1 MLKYQL
7 ASFDKI
13 VKKRTT
19 SDAITAGAWGFE
31 LTKACFVTEI
41 ILFLKVLKDIFNVFD
56 KTLLDEIT
64 EVQTVFNQMEAD
76 VDQYYVDKN
85 AFEIQIKQL
94 SVDNDKLLKQ
104 IMSQEIMH
112 IAVSSVDI
120 LNVNKSCVD
129 ECNNCLELETR
140 LLKKKDLIEKDSVE
154 NSDLN
159 AQLQEKVFAIATF
172 NNELRKL
179 RGKNIVDISVSKP
192 SATIAPGM
200 FKLDIEHISR
210 RLKNNKNAH
219 EVYLEKTIENTNT
232 LRGLVE
238 CARKQNPSEP
248 LLESACMFTKHVQE
262 FLFYVSKTCPSLTK
276 PCEKLVAVTPM
287 NKDKKVRLVEHV
299 ISSSNIAKQT
309 DSFRTKDSDKPLLT
323 STWVNTTTSASESK
337 PSGNTKK
344 NRISNA
350 HVKHSMKNAKFKSIS
365 AICNKFLFNAN
376 HDMYV
381 IDYVNDVNPV
391 APTMAEQRL
400 TRKNELKA
408 YGTLLM
414 TLPDKHQL
422 KFNSHKDAKT
432 LMEAI
437 EKRFRGNTETK
448 KRNKTDL
455 EEYSLDDLFNSLT
468 IYEVEVKSSS
478 STSTTTQDIVFV
490 SSSNTDITNEP
501 VSAAPSVSAVCTKM
515 PVYSLLNVDF
525 LSNAVIYLFFASQ
538 SSSPQLDNDD
548 LKQINA
554 DDLKE
559 MDLKWECRSLKDTG
573 RNGAAEPQRRSVPVE
588 TTTSNALVFQYDDVE
603 KTEEVKDD
611 AKILSLL
618 PTSSNLSVSSGM
630 VINFKKIDTSLIG
643 TVKDATDAE
652 ISSLLY
658 IKIQYEVP
666 HTYTYNNFTSS
677 ICLHHSTNTSTTIN
691 NTNSYTPITTDA
703 STITTAVPESDA
715 LTIVYLRVAKLEK
728 DVSELKNIDPSDE
741 TIATLKSQVSTVVD
755 NYLGSKLGDALQK
768 ALQKHSKDLIQ
779 THSVKPT
786 SKSSKIQ
793 TPTNNLEQRSK
804 KSASGILKIKK
815 EQAEKQKIPKY
826 TIKSIH
832 DDNDDDDDED
842 PSAGPN
848 QGKKIKRR
856 RTKESESLKKP
867 SSTKETPKGKALSK
881 GSKSGKSASAK
892 EPVKEL
898 IFKVVVDDDA
908 GEDVVRDDDQPQDTS
923 KPKTDKTS
931 NLEWFKQPPRPLTT
945 DPEWNKRQ
953 KFWYTIKKVKDS
965 ESYEF
970 LLANKKCIIDV
981 EVFRKS
987 IDICLRVEGVDF
999 IELPN
1004 DDDTL
1009 TLLIEIGYKGLLHKH
1024 TNMFVDHML
1033 QP

>member
-344 NRISNA
+344 NRIS
-350 HVKHSMKNAKFKSIS
+350 
-365 AICNKFLFNAN
+365 
-376 HDMYV
+376 
-381 IDYVNDVNPV
+381 
-391 APTMAEQRL
+391 
-400 TRKNELKA
+400 
-408 YGTLLM
+408 
-414 TLPDKHQL
+414 
-422 KFNSHKDAKT
+422 
-432 LMEAI
+432 
-437 EKRFRGNTETK
+437 
-448 KRNKTDL
+448 
-455 EEYSLDDLFNSLT
+455 
-468 IYEVEVKSSS
+468 
-478 STSTTTQDIVFV
+478 
-490 SSSNTDITNEP
+490 
-501 VSAAPSVSAVCTKM
+501 
-515 PVYSLLNVDF
+515 
-525 LSNAVIYLFFASQ
+525 
-538 SSSPQLDNDD
+538 
-548 LKQINA
+548 
-554 DDLKE
+554 
-559 MDLKWECRSLKDTG
+559 
-573 RNGAAEPQRRSVPVE
+573 
-588 TTTSNALVFQYDDVE
+588 
-603 KTEEVKDD
+603 
-611 AKILSLL
+611 
-618 PTSSNLSVSSGM
+618 
-630 VINFKKIDTSLIG
+630 
-643 TVKDATDAE
+643 
-652 ISSLLY
+652 
-658 IKIQYEVP
+658 
-666 HTYTYNNFTSS
+666 
-677 ICLHHSTNTSTTIN
+677 
-691 NTNSYTPITTDA
+691 
-703 STITTAVPESDA
+703 
-715 LTIVYLRVAKLEK
+715 
-728 DVSELKNIDPSDE
+728 
-741 TIATLKSQVSTVVD
+741 
-755 NYLGSKLGDALQK
+755 
-768 ALQKHSKDLIQ
+768 
-779 THSVKPT
+779 
-786 SKSSKIQ
+786 
-793 TPTNNLEQRSK
+793 
-804 KSASGILKIKK
+804 
-815 EQAEKQKIPKY
+815 
-826 TIKSIH
+826 
-832 DDNDDDDDED
+832 
-842 PSAGPN
+842 
-848 QGKKIKRR
+848 
-856 RTKESESLKKP
+856 
-867 SSTKETPKGKALSK
+867 
-881 GSKSGKSASAK
+881 
-892 EPVKEL
+892 
-898 IFKVVVDDDA
+898 
-908 GEDVVRDDDQPQDTS
+908 
-923 KPKTDKTS
+923 
-931 NLEWFKQPPRPLTT
+931 
-945 DPEWNKRQ
+945 
-953 KFWYTIKKVKDS
+953 
-965 ESYEF
+965 
-970 LLANKKCIIDV
+970 
-981 EVFRKS
+981 
-987 IDICLRVEGVDF
+987 
-999 IELPN
+999 
-1004 DDDTL
+1004 
-1009 TLLIEIGYKGLLHKH
+1009 
-1024 TNMFVDHML
+1024 
-1033 QP
+1033 